1 MIVIIIVNW
10 NGIDDTLECLESLM
24 RLRTENFRVLVM
36 DNGSTQSPVDAVK
49 SWAANGLEKAPLHP
63 SWRHD
68 LAGPRTHEATWQHIS
83 AAEPWDDEFLVTLIE
98 IGWNSG
104 FAHAN
109 NVGMKLALDNPDV
122 DQIWLLNNDT
132 IVLPDTLN
140 ELVQLAESD
149 SRYALIGSTLVYY
162 HHGDLVQAIGASYNL
177 LTARVEQIGNKAKLD
192 ELEAPEK
199 VQPKLDFVVGASM
212 FASRAHVESAG
223 LLDDKYF
230 LYFEELDW
238 AKRLRPGKKLGW
250 APASIV
256 YHKEG
261 ASIGTDS
268 VKGNS
273 PLAIFYANR
282 GLPIF
287 YAKWY
292 PWLLPVVA
300 LKILFNVTRFAL
312 RRDIASTK
320 AAWRGAVSGFFA
332 VVGRSYEL
340 GPQNGPPHLNGRASS
355 Q

>member
-1 MIVIIIVNW
+1 
-10 NGIDDTLECLESLM
+10 M

-83 AAEPWDDEFLVTLIE
+83 AAEPWDDEFLVTLVE

-177 LTARVEQIGNKAKLD
+177 LTARVEQIANKTKIS
-192 ELEAPEK
+192 EIAPPEMIE
-199 VQPKLDFVVGASM
+199 PRIDFVVGASM
-212 FASRAHVESAG
+212 FATRAFVESVG

-238 AKRLRPGKKLGW
+238 AKRLRPDQKLGW
-250 APASIV
+250 SPASIV

-268 VKGNS
+268 MKRNS
-273 PLAIFYANR
+273 PVAVFYANR

-287 YAKWY
+287 YAKWH
-292 PWLLPVVA
+292 PALFPVVV
-300 LKILFNVTRFAL
+300 LKIIFNILRFAL
-312 RRDIASTK
+312 RGDFSSLKACWKGALSGLSAIFSRSSETTATK
-320 AAWRGAVSGFFA
+320 
-332 VVGRSYEL
+332 
-340 GPQNGPPHLNGRASS
+340 GPPHLESLSIRDIMFRNHR
-355 Q
+355 